1 MGTIGLRYP
10 PASGTDP
17 QQHAAQLALLAS
29 DLAHIPT
36 DYLDRAAKQWAAQS
50 PYMPKASELIALAQT
65 YVKARH
71 GDGYGSQAFLDR
83 YNQNCARPDIEWIYD
98 AAGEL
103 QLRYKVP
110 A

>member
-29 DLAHIPT
+29 DVAHIPT
-36 DYLDRAAKQWAAQS
+36 DYLDRAAKERAAKS
-50 PYMPKASELIALAQT
+50 PFMPKASELIELAQN
-65 YVKARH
+65 YVKSPH
-71 GDGYGSQAFLDR
+71 GDGYGSQTYLDR
-83 YNQNCARPDIEWIYD
+83 ANQNCSRPDIEWFYD
-98 AAGEL
+98 AAGNM
-103 QLRYKVP
+103 QLRYRS